1 MRRWAKTYMTY
12 SSYHTGFR
20 TTKGTFH
27 FRTSHVHWC
36 HGRYPEE
43 RQEPDGW
50 RHHLHFT
57 ETLKKLHGEG
67 KCVILQ
73 SVLQYPLSLINLESV
88 SIYTYIISY
97 ILFHTFQIYCTY
109 DVITRQYAE
118 ENHLGMLICT
128 DSTCGPSN
136 MALIMDKLQLV
147 EALWIQIDVGMIK

>member
-36 HGRYPEE
+36 HCRYPEE
-43 RQEPDGW
+43 RQEHDGW

-88 SIYTYIISY
+88 SIYTYIISN
-97 ILFHTFQIYCTY
+97 ILFHTFQIYCIWCNYST
-109 DVITRQYAE
+109 ICWGE
-118 ENHLGMLICT
+118 SLGNANLHWLYLRSLQHGINNGQT
-128 DSTCGPSN
+128 AAGGSF
-136 MALIMDKLQLV
+136 MDTNRRGN
-147 EALWIQIDVGMIK
+147 D